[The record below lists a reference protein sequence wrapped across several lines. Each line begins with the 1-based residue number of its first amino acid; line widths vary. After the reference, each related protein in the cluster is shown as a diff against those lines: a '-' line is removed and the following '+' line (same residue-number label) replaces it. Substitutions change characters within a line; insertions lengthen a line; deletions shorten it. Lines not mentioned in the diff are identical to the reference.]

1 MKKFVSDC
9 MDPIPRY
16 GNWKYGF

>member
-16 GNWKYGF
+16 GNWNYGF